1 MGAWATG
8 SFGND
13 RAGDWAVE
21 LRDQEDLSFVEQ
33 TLDDL
38 LAIGDDYLDSC
49 EASAGLA
56 ACEVIA
62 RLKGRWGVRDGD
74 SRNADE
80 WVEAHPQRPPKNLV
94 AKAVAVIDRVLSEPS
109 ELLALWADSDDFAEW
124 QRAVADLRSRVL
136 G

>member
-21 LRDQEDLSFVEQ
+21 LREHADLAFVEA
-33 TLDDL
+33 TLDDV
-38 LAIGDDYLDSC
+38 LAVGEDYLDSC

-62 RLKGRWGVRDGD
+62 RLKGHWGARDDD

-80 WVEAHPQRPPKNLV
+80 WVEAHPQAPPGLLV
-94 AKAVAVIDRVLSEPS
+94 AKAVAVIDRVT
-109 ELLALWADSDDFAEW
+109 
-124 QRAVADLRSRVL
+124 R
-136 G
+136 